1 MTLDADALAAL
12 RRLEAAAPRGPWRY
26 DPDQALTLTGPEG
39 FVLGTIHSAAAGAFA
54 AAAREAVPALLKEN
68 EALTSLVRQH
78 IVQFGVCLACGPV
91 ADGHQLRCP
100 ALPFLS
106 R

>member
-1 MTLDADALAAL
+1 MTLDTETLSELGRLA
-12 RRLEAAAPRGPWRY
+12 AAAPRGPWHY
-26 DPDQALTLTGPEG
+26 DHDEALTLSGERG
-39 FVLGTIHSAAAGAFA
+39 FVLGTIHSAEAGAFI
-54 AAAREAVPALLKEN
+54 AAAREAVPELLREN
-68 EALTSLVRQH
+68 ETLTRLVRSH

-91 ADGHQLRCP
+91 KDGHALRCP

>member
-1 MTLDADALAAL
+1 MALDSTTLSALS
-12 RRLEAAAPRGPWRY
+12 RLAAAAPSGPWRY
-26 DPDQALTLTGPEG
+26 DPAKAMTLTGEEG
-39 FVLGTIHSAAAGAFA
+39 FVLGTIHSPEAGAFI
-54 AAAREAVPALLKEN
+54 AAARHAVPELLREN
-68 EALTSLVRQH
+68 EALTRLVRQH

-91 ADGHQLRCP
+91 KDGHALRCP